1 MKKFFVSLLMTLCV
15 ASGYA
20 QENDCAL
27 FGESYTYISFDVVPK
42 DNWPIFFAAV
52 TKADTINVD
61 LSNLDTFTESI
72 FSSCTFVPVHVTI
85 SESFQ
90 EVYGNAAT
98 GSNVEIFQQLYDWQN
113 QFDRDFCNKFEK
125 FKREAIL
132 HLQSGENVHIEYFSI
147 TGIFC
152 RGGKPKSNF
161 SDGLPDD
168 LLTMGTSVTPVALID
183 ADTTKQ
189 ELRFIP
195 L

>member
-1 MKKFFVSLLMTLCV
+1 M
-15 ASGYA
+15 
-20 QENDCAL
+20 
-27 FGESYTYISFDVVPK
+27 
-42 DNWPIFFAAV
+42 
-52 TKADTINVD
+52 
-61 LSNLDTFTESI
+61 
-72 FSSCTFVPVHVTI
+72 
-85 SESFQ
+85 
-90 EVYGNAAT
+90 
-98 GSNVEIFQQLYDWQN
+98 EIFQQLYDWQN

-168 LLTMGTSVTPVALID
+168 LLTMDTSVTPVALID